1 MHITRFN
8 HYLPCFS
15 CPAQLAERRCL
26 VEELQGAVEAVVG
39 DVGQVGPAGGVAGH
53 VGREGSWVEEGIVE
67 VSRLH
72 PPGVHP

>member
-1 MHITRFN
+1 M
-8 HYLPCFS
+8 
-15 CPAQLAERRCL
+15 
-26 VEELQGAVEAVVG
+26 ELQGVVEAVVG

-72 PPGVHP
+72 PPDVHP